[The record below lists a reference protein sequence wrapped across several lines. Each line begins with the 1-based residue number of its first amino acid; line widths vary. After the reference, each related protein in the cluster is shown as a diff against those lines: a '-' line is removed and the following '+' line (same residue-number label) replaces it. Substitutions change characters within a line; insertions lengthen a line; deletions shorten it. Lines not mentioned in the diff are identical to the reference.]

1 MSKAVNIPALIQ
13 RGDGRYSLGQS
24 LYLVVRG
31 GSARFE
37 YQFRDGVA
45 RRSLWLGSAI
55 GPAAVTL
62 TQARVARAQAW
73 ADRRNHAPVRAPRPR
88 VTATAGVP
96 FGQAVRSYMDGK
108 ADEWGARQRKHM
120 AKLIELHAKAIEA
133 RALPAI
139 TVQDVATVLRPVW
152 TGPNHSQGGRLRSLI
167 ERTFRANL
175 IEPNPAEWDRLKEL
189 RDPQGKPVLA
199 TKTVE
204 AESFANMP
212 YDELPALMGELAA
225 DQSEPGRALRFL
237 ILTAARSAEVIGADW
252 NEIDMAAR
260 TWTIPPEKMK
270 AGRKHIIPLSDAALA
285 GLGPQGDGAVFAV
298 TNTRNGRLNAN
309 ALYKHLL
316 GYRSGITAHG
326 MRSTFATWAQNA
338 GYPIPVIDV
347 ALAHKEKNRTR
358 RAYLR
363 SEYLPERR
371 KLMADWA
378 SFASPT

>member
-1 MSKAVNIPALIQ
+1 LRRIDHI
-13 RGDGRYSLGQS
+13 
-24 LYLVVRG
+24 
-31 GSARFE
+31 
-37 YQFRDGVA
+37 
-45 RRSLWLGSAI
+45 RSL
-55 GPAAVTL
+55 
-62 TQARVARAQAW
+62 
-73 ADRRNHAPVRAPRPR
+73 
-88 VTATAGVP
+88 
-96 FGQAVRSYMDGK
+96 M
-108 ADEWGARQRKHM
+108 
-120 AKLIELHAKAIEA
+120 IELHAKAIEA

-199 TKTVE
+199 SKTVE

-260 TWTIPPEKMK
+260 TWTIPAEKMK
-270 AGRKHIIPLSDAALA
+270 AGRKHIVPLSDAALA
-285 GLGPQGDGAVFAV
+285 CLGPQGNGAVFPV

-338 GYPIPVIDV
+338 GHPIPVIDV

-378 SFASPT
+378 SFARPA